1 MDLLLKGSNQ
11 LKEANSTMKLLEA
24 QNIALEKR
32 LARFQTGWRKAST
45 NVTRLRRQLES
56 STRASKTRYEAALKA
71 AWKFSLKTKGVF
83 LNTIRELSHKLVSS
97 GIPASKVADV
107 HSACAQ
113 AFKVDIGKGPSRRTV
128 SHAATEAG
136 IAAEI
141 QMAMELQNIDSKSKM
156 PYS

>member
-1 MDLLLKGSNQ
+1 M
-11 LKEANSTMKLLEA
+11 
-24 QNIALEKR
+24 
-32 LARFQTGWRKAST
+32 
-45 NVTRLRRQLES
+45 
-56 STRASKTRYEAALKA
+56 
-71 AWKFSLKTKGVF
+71 KTKGVF
-83 LNTIRELSHKLVSS
+83 LNTICELSCKLVSS

-107 HSACAQ
+107 LSACAQ
-113 AFKVDIGKGPSRRTV
+113 AFKVDIGKGPSCRTV